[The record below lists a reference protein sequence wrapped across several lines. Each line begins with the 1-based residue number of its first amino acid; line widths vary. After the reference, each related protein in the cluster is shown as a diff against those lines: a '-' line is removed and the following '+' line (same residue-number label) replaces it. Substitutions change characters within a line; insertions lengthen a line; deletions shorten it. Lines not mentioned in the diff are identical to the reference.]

1 MGAWIE
7 MASKK
12 EQLKVDGVA
21 PLVGAWIEIWIEMAS
36 KKEQL
41 KVDGVAPL
49 VGAWIEIVK
58 TKDLY
63 SESQSRSLR
72 GSVD

>member
-1 MGAWIE
+1 ME
-7 MASKK
+7 SPDCREKK
-12 EQLKVDGVA
+12 KYVA
-21 PLVGAWIEIWIEMAS
+21 PFVGAWIEMAS